1 MKIQVQLIQWVVLF
15 GGAASAVYFWRPA
28 TTETNREVLES
39 NYQNTISEVKKNNKA
54 LQEFLTKQKNKDPE
68 LEEQFNSV
76 LTSGHKRRMDRNKN
90 IVVGLEDDV

>member
-1 MKIQVQLIQWVVLF
+1 MKIQAQLVQWVVLF

-39 NYQNTISEVKKNNKA
+39 NYNETVDLVKKNNKG
-54 LQEFLTKQKNKDPE
+54 LQEFLTKQKNRDPE
-68 LEEQFNSV
+68 LEAQFNSV

-90 IVVGLEDDV
+90 IVVGIDDDV